1 VLGVGGIAAFVI
13 GALMMFPSAAPGFSL
28 SRPLLAAVTV
38 VAAGLFLIALSL
50 LLRARRRPVV
60 TGREALIGAEG
71 ETVSWDTDQGRVRVA
86 GEVWR
91 ARAARPLTP
100 GTRVKVTERRGLMLI
115 VEPM

>member
-1 VLGVGGIAAFVI
+1 MLGIGGIAAFVI
-13 GALMMFPSAAPGFSL
+13 GALMMFPGTAPGFSL

-71 ETVSWDTDQGRVRVA
+71 ETVSWEAEEGRVRVA

-91 ARAARPLTP
+91 ARAARPLAP
-100 GTRVKVTERRGLMLI
+100 GAPVKVTGRRGLMLI